1 MISRVKGGREEGRC
15 MKEKG
20 GGTERNEEQMDEE
33 RGYVRDRQCSPSDQC
48 CVLEAAAAAAALNAE
63 TLSIVN

>member
-1 MISRVKGGREEGRC
+1 MKDREKKGSQ
-15 MKEKG
+15 
-20 GGTERNEEQMDEE
+20 RNRGQMDEE

-48 CVLEAAAAAAALNAE
+48 CVLEAAAAALNAE